1 MRRLNLL
8 PLNRRLGLR
17 REVMLSSATKF
28 LRGVAIG
35 LGGLAVVGVLAGFGL
50 WVMSE
55 TMSRSTEVD
64 LQVEVDNYKR
74 LRTVVAREN
83 AVLELVDG
91 LAKDRIEWSL
101 ILGDLLKI
109 VPPGVVIEDMQAD
122 ADESL
127 ISFSGSALNRSSL
140 VVFEDRLRVLPWVA
154 DVAAPR
160 ENLLSRIK
168 PSYNIRVVVDAAKV
182 DLVPE
187 K

>member
-17 REVMLSSATKF
+17 REVMLSAATKF

-35 LGGLAVVGVLAGFGL
+35 LGGLMAVGAFVGVGL
-50 WVMSE
+50 WVTSE
-55 TMSRSTEVD
+55 NMSRSTEVD
-64 LQVEVDNYKR
+64 LQIAVSNYQR
-74 LRTVVAREN
+74 LREVIAREN

-91 LAKDRIEWSL
+91 LAKKRIEWTL
-101 ILGDLLKI
+101 ILNDLLKI
-109 VPPGVVIEDMQAD
+109 IPPGVTIETMKAD

-140 VVFEDRLRVLPWVA
+140 VVFGDRLRVLPWV
-154 DVAAPR
+154 VEVVAPR
-160 ENLLSRIK
+160 ENLLNRIK
-168 PSYNIRVVVDAAKV
+168 PSYNIRVVVDTTKV
-182 DLVPE
+182 DLESV